1 MAEFLTKDSIQLKLR
16 TTMDLIQ
23 NSSGEL
29 EIAKLGNITL
39 TDKRVYQEINAGSMK
54 TIQIIPITTV
64 DSFGLISTQKVW
76 LLILGVIIALGGLV
90 MLIDRTLRGGALLLF
105 VLAILFIAA
114 WWFTKKVLIVVYS
127 MSGESE
133 LSTIVSGSQL
143 IEVVGFLNKLQAAVE
158 AANASRK
165 LSDVN

>member
-1 MAEFLTKDSIQLKLR
+1 MAEFLTKDSIQLKLI

-23 NSSGEL
+23 NNSGEV
-29 EIAKLGNITL
+29 EIAKIGSITL

-90 MLIDRTLRGGALLLF
+90 MLIDRTLRSGALLLF

-127 MSGESE
+127 MSGASE
-133 LSTIVSGSQL
+133 STIVSGSQL
-143 IEVVGFLNKLQAAVE
+143 TEVVGFLNKLQAAVE

>member
-1 MAEFLTKDSIQLKLR
+1 
-16 TTMDLIQ
+16 MDLIQ
-23 NSSGEL
+23 NNSGEV

-54 TIQIIPITTV
+54 TIQIIPITNV

-76 LLILGVIIALGGLV
+76 LLILGVIIALVGLV
-90 MLIDRTLRGGALLLF
+90 TLTQSPGVGASILVLAMLI
-105 VLAILFIAA
+105 IAA
-114 WWFTKKVLIVVYS
+114 WWFTRKVCSVVYS

-143 IEVVGFLNKLQAAVE
+143 TEVVGFLNKLQTAVE

>member
-54 TIQIIPITTV
+54 IIRIIPITNV

-90 MLIDRTLRGGALLLF
+90 MLIDRTLRVERCFFLF
-105 VLAILFIAA
+105 
-114 WWFTKKVLIVVYS
+114 
-127 MSGESE
+127 
-133 LSTIVSGSQL
+133 
-143 IEVVGFLNKLQAAVE
+143 
-158 AANASRK
+158 
-165 LSDVN
+165 

>member
-1 MAEFLTKDSIQLKLR
+1 
-16 TTMDLIQ
+16 MDLTQ
-23 NSSGEL
+23 NNSGEL
-29 EIAKLGNITL
+29 EIARLGNIIL

-76 LLILGVIIALGGLV
+76 LLILGVIFALGGLV
-90 MLIDRTLRGGALLLF
+90 MLNKEPGVGALLL

-114 WWFTKKVLIVVYS
+114 WWFTKKVRSVVYS

-143 IEVVGFLNKLQAAVE
+143 TEAVGFLNKLQAAVE
-158 AANASRK
+158 AANALRK

>member
-1 MAEFLTKDSIQLKLR
+1 
-16 TTMDLIQ
+16 MDLIQ

-39 TDKRVYQEINAGSMK
+39 TDKRVYQEINEGSMK
-54 TIQIIPITTV
+54 TIQIIPITNV

-76 LLILGVIIALGGLV
+76 LLILGVIIALVGLV
-90 MLIDRTLRGGALLLF
+90 MLTQAPGVGASIL
-105 VLAILFIAA
+105 VLAMLFIAA
-114 WWFTKKVLIVVYS
+114 WWFTKKVGGVVYS

-133 LSTIVSGSQL
+133 LSTTVSGSQL
-143 IEVVGFLNKLQAAVE
+143 TEAVGFLNKLQAAVE

>member
-1 MAEFLTKDSIQLKLR
+1 
-16 TTMDLIQ
+16 MDLIQ

-39 TDKRVYQEINAGSMK
+39 TDKRVYQEINAGSVK
-54 TIQIIPITTV
+54 IIRIIPITNV

-76 LLILGVIIALGGLV
+76 LLILGVIIALVGLV
-90 MLIDRTLRGGALLLF
+90 MLTQAPGVGASIL
-105 VLAILFIAA
+105 VLAMLIIAA
-114 WWFTKKVLIVVYS
+114 WWFTKKVGGVVYS

-133 LSTIVSGSQL
+133 LFTTVRGSQL
-143 IEVVGFLNKLQAAVE
+143 TEVVGFLNKLQEAVE

>member
-1 MAEFLTKDSIQLKLR
+1 MEEFLTKDSIQLKLI

-23 NSSGEL
+23 NNSGEV
-29 EIAKLGNITL
+29 EIAKLGSITL

-54 TIQIIPITTV
+54 TIQIIPITNV

-114 WWFTKKVLIVVYS
+114 WWFTRKVCSVVYS

-143 IEVVGFLNKLQAAVE
+143 TEVVGFLNKLQAAVE

>member
-1 MAEFLTKDSIQLKLR
+1 
-16 TTMDLIQ
+16 MDLIQ
-23 NSSGEL
+23 NNSGEV
-29 EIAKLGNITL
+29 EIAKLGSITL

-54 TIQIIPITTV
+54 TIQIIPITNV

-76 LLILGVIIALGGLV
+76 LLILGVIIALVGLV
-90 MLIDRTLRGGALLLF
+90 TLTQSPGVGASIL
-105 VLAILFIAA
+105 VLAMLFIAA
-114 WWFTKKVLIVVYS
+114 WWFTKKVGGVVYS

-133 LSTIVSGSQL
+133 LSTTVSGSQL
-143 IEVVGFLNKLQAAVE
+143 TEAVGFLNKLQAAVE

>member
-1 MAEFLTKDSIQLKLR
+1 
-16 TTMDLIQ
+16 MDLIQ
-23 NSSGEL
+23 NNSGEL

-54 TIQIIPITTV
+54 TIQIIPITNV

-76 LLILGVIIALGGLV
+76 LLILGVIIALVGLV
-90 MLIDRTLRGGALLLF
+90 MLTQSPGVGASIL

-114 WWFTKKVLIVVYS
+114 WWFTRKVCSVVYS

-143 IEVVGFLNKLQAAVE
+143 TEVVGFLNKLQAAVE
-158 AANASRK
+158 AANALRK

>member
-1 MAEFLTKDSIQLKLR
+1 
-16 TTMDLIQ
+16 MDLIQ

-54 TIQIIPITTV
+54 TIQIIPITNV

-76 LLILGVIIALGGLV
+76 LLILGVIIALVGLV
-90 MLIDRTLRGGALLLF
+90 TLTQSPGVGASIL
-105 VLAILFIAA
+105 VLAMLFIAA
-114 WWFTKKVLIVVYS
+114 WWFTKKVGGVVYS

-133 LSTIVSGSQL
+133 LSTTVSGSQL
-143 IEVVGFLNKLQAAVE
+143 TEAVGFLNKLQAAVE